1 MLRAYGGD
9 PRAYGDAIIWWGD
22 SLGPTMVGVQSP
34 TMVGV
39 GVRGPKAYDGAGWGL
54 LTRGV
59 ELVMI
64 LVGVME

>member
-9 PRAYGDAIIWWGD
+9 PRDYGVAVLWWRN

-34 TMVGV
+34 SMVGV

-54 LTRGV
+54 LMSGV

-64 LVGVME
+64 LVGDME

>member
-9 PRAYGDAIIWWGD
+9 PRAYGVAILWLGD
-22 SLGPTMVGVQSP
+22 SLGPIMVGGRSP

-39 GVRGPKAYDGAGWGL
+39 RVRGPKAYDGAGWGL

-64 LVGVME
+64 LVGDME